1 VEFLR
6 RKVMQ
11 RNTDRILTMHA
22 GSLARP
28 PDLREMVLAKSN
40 GQPYDVE
47 ALARRLRNAVAEVV
61 LQQVAVG
68 LDSIND
74 GEFSKT
80 NFTNY
85 ARERLSGHEE
95 RSGAPGNP
103 LARIYGR
110 DAQEFSEYFAGRGN
124 LGGREVVCTGPLR
137 FIGHAAIQTDID
149 NFKAALQGVEGP
161 EPFLPA
167 VAPGTIEHW
176 MKNEYYRS
184 DEAFLHAIADAMHEE
199 YKAITDAGFLLQI
212 DDPDLADAWQIHGE
226 MSVPEYRKFAELRIE
241 ALNYALR
248 DIPEESVRFH
258 MCWGSYHGP
267 HKYDIPLR
275 DIVDL
280 VLKVKAVGY
289 SIEASNPR
297 HEHEWRVWEDVK
309 LPEGKVLIPGV
320 VGHATDF
327 IEHPEL
333 VAERLIKYAHLVGRE
348 QVIAGT
354 DCGLGTRVGH
364 PKIAWA
370 KFQALAEGAQLATK
384 QLWG

>member
-1 VEFLR
+1 MKR
-6 RKVMQ
+6 SS
-11 RNTDRILTMHA
+11 DRILTMHA

-40 GQPYDVE
+40 GEPYDADV
-47 ALARRLRNAVAEVV
+47 LAARLYSAVAEVV
-61 LQQVAVG
+61 QQQIAVN

-74 GEFSKT
+74 GEFSKVS
-80 NFTNY
+80 FTSY
-85 ARERLSGHEE
+85 ARERLSGHEPRVAQPSE
-95 RSGAPGNP
+95 VLS
-103 LARIYGR
+103 RIYGR
-110 DAQEFSEYFAGRGN
+110 DLLEFPEYFEGRGN
-124 LGGREVVCTGPLR
+124 LGGKEVVCTGPLR
-137 FIGHAAIQTDID
+137 YIGQEALQTDID
-149 NFKAALQGVEGP
+149 NFKAALQGVEDR

-167 VAPGTIEHW
+167 VAPGTVEHW
-176 MKNEYYRS
+176 MENAYYPS
-184 DEAFLHAIADAMHEE
+184 DEIFLNAIADAMHEE

-212 DDPDLADAWQIHGE
+212 DDPDLADAWQIHPE

-267 HKYDIPLR
+267 HLYDIPLR

-280 VLKVKAVGY
+280 ILKVKAAGY

-297 HEHEWRVWEDVK
+297 HDHEWQVWQDVK
-309 LPEGKVLIPGV
+309 LPDGKVLIPGV
-320 VGHATDF
+320 VGHACDF
-327 IEHPEL
+327 VEHPEL
-333 VAERLIKYAHLVGRE
+333 IAERLLKYAGLVGRDN
-348 QVIAGT
+348 VIAGT

-370 KFQALAEGAQLATK
+370 KFEALAEGAQLASK
-384 QLWG
+384 RLWS

>member
-1 VEFLR
+1 M
-6 RKVMQ
+6 K
-11 RNTDRILTMHA
+11 RNTNRILTMHA

-28 PDLREMVLAKSN
+28 SDLREMVLAKSN
-40 GQPYDVE
+40 GQPYDAA
-47 ALARRLRNAVAEVV
+47 ALARRLRSAVAEVV
-61 LQQVAVG
+61 QQQIAVG

-85 ARERLSGHEE
+85 ARERLSGHAE
-95 RSGAPGNP
+95 RSGEPGNP

-110 DAQEFSEYFAGRGN
+110 DAQEFPEYFADRGN

-137 FIGHAAIQTDID
+137 FIGHAALQTDID

-184 DEAFLHAIADAMHEE
+184 DEEFLNAIADAMHEE

-212 DDPDLADAWQIHGE
+212 DDPDLADAWQIQGD
-226 MSVPEYRKFAELRIE
+226 MSVSEYRKFAELRIE

-297 HEHEWRVWEDVK
+297 HEHEWRMWEDVK

-327 IEHPEL
+327 VEHPEL
-333 VAERLIKYAHLVGRE
+333 VAERLIKYANLVGRE
-348 QVIAGT
+348 HVIAGT

-370 KFQALAEGAQLATK
+370 KFEALAEGAQLATQ